1 MYINETW
8 NDKCPASYRPFP
20 ITRNTSGIKIQ
31 LDAKGT
37 STPHRINVYV
47 TQTTNHLANP
57 LVRLAPLPRLSLT
70 LGQPIL
76 RLYLVE
82 VSKVRWALEHELFV
96 VRECMTSF
104 FEALKEFAKAGE
116 FFGGGKNTCQSWMG
130 EWGARKREG
139 KGTCLYP
146 VVPEM
151 FSPSQWSGFPNAH
164 FSYNSLLVSSLRS
177 STSCIRPAAHT

>member
-20 ITRNTSGIKIQ
+20 ITRNTSGIKNQ

-104 FEALKEFAKAGE
+104 FEALKEFARKPGSSLA
-116 FFGGGKNTCQSWMG
+116 GGKIPVNHGWVSGVHGNEKERGRACILWCQGCSRLHNGLVFPMP
-130 EWGARKREG
+130 ASR
-139 KGTCLYP
+139 TIAC
-146 VVPEM
+146 
-151 FSPSQWSGFPNAH
+151 WS
-164 FSYNSLLVSSLRS
+164 R
-177 STSCIRPAAHT
+177 R